1 MSRINYARMQEDNT
15 RHFLFWLFCYRRLFE
30 RYCIIHLNMLLLI
43 FLLIISLSCPKYC
56 FGILAF
62 TFRFTEF
69 HVYKVK
75 EEAALDG

>member
-1 MSRINYARMQEDNT
+1 M
-15 RHFLFWLFCYRRLFE
+15 
-30 RYCIIHLNMLLLI
+30 HLNMLLLI

-62 TFRFTEF
+62 TFRYTEF